1 MIRVLLVEDSATMRH
16 HLRESLAADPELE
29 VVGEATDGAAAVDL
43 VGRLRPDVV
52 TMDMMLPTMSGLV
65 ATEHIMA
72 EHPTPIL
79 VVSSADRQEL
89 FSTYNALAAGA
100 VDVLEKPRGD
110 ASDADWGRRLCS
122 AVRLVSRIR
131 VITHPRAR
139 LDGRSATAA
148 APPDKPVDDSTPA
161 QVVAV
166 GASTGGPGALT
177 ELLRALPTG
186 FGPPVLCVQH
196 IAASE
201 PFAVAFS
208 DWLAGQTGRDVSY
221 ARDGTFVRSLGGRVV
236 LAPPDR
242 HLAIRDGV
250 LRLSDAPP
258 RHSCRPSVDVLFESV
273 AAEYGAGG
281 TGVLLTGMGRDGAD
295 GLLRMRARGAVTF
308 AQDEASCIVYGMPR
322 EAALLGAAAYI
333 LPPARIA
340 ARVAELQFGGG
351 HAYEGRAFE
360 GRAFGG
366 RAFGGRASGGR
377 ASGGRR

>member
-1 MIRVLLVEDSATMRH
+1 MIRVLVVEDSSTMRY
-16 HLRESLAADPELE
+16 HLRESLAADPELQ
-29 VVGEATDGAAAVDL
+29 VVGEALDGGQAVEM

-72 EHPTPIL
+72 DHPTPIL

-110 ASDADWGRRLCS
+110 NSDADWGRRLCS

-139 LDGRSATAA
+139 FGARTRPVVAT
-148 APPDKPVDDSTPA
+148 PSPTLPDPGA
-161 QVVAV
+161 LQVVAL
-166 GASTGGPGALT
+166 GSSTGGPGALT
-177 ELLRALPTG
+177 ELLRALPTS
-186 FGPPVLCVQH
+186 FATPILCVQH

-208 DWLAGQTGRDVSY
+208 DWLGGQTGRDVIY
-221 ARDGTFVRSLGGRVV
+221 ARDNTLMRALAGRVV

-242 HLAIRDGV
+242 HMFVRDHV

-258 RHSCRPSVDVLFESV
+258 RHSCRPSVDVLFESIATDYR
-273 AAEYGAGG
+273 AAAAGC
-281 TGVLLTGMGRDGAD
+281 LLTGMGRDGAE
-295 GLLRMRARGAVTF
+295 GLLQMRGRGAVTF
-308 AQDEASCIVYGMPR
+308 AQDEASCVVYGMPR
-322 EAALLGAAAYI
+322 EAALLGAAAHI
-333 LPPARIA
+333 MPPARMA
-340 ARVAELQFGGG
+340 ARLGELCP
-351 HAYEGRAFE
+351 AA
-360 GRAFGG
+360 
-366 RAFGGRASGGR
+366 
-377 ASGGRR
+377 GGRR

>member
-1 MIRVLLVEDSATMRH
+1 MIRVLLVEDSLTMRH
-16 HLRESLAADPELE
+16 HLRESLAADPELQ
-29 VVGEATDGAAAVDL
+29 VVGEAADGAQAVEL
-43 VGRLRPDVV
+43 VRRLRPDVV
-52 TMDMMLPTMSGLV
+52 TMDMMLPTMSGMV

-89 FSTYNALAAGA
+89 FTTYNALAAGA

-110 ASDADWGRRLCS
+110 ASDADWGRRLCR

-139 LDGRSATAA
+139 LDGRGRPAVEAPPVTAA
-148 APPDKPVDDSTPA
+148 GDHLRVIAL
-161 QVVAV
+161 

-177 ELLRALPTG
+177 DLLRALPAV
-186 FGPPVLCVQH
+186 FHPPVLCVQH

-221 ARDGTFVRSLGGRVV
+221 AREGTPIGALGGRVI

-242 HLAIRDGV
+242 HLLVRDGV
-250 LRLSDAPP
+250 LRLSDDPP

-273 AAEYGAGG
+273 AAEFGPSAAGC
-281 TGVLLTGMGRDGAD
+281 LLTGMGRDGAE
-295 GLLRMRARGAVTF
+295 GLLRMRTRGAVTF
-308 AQDEASCIVYGMPR
+308 AQDEASCVVYGMPR
-322 EAALLGAAAYI
+322 EAALLGAAAYV

-340 ARVAELQFGGG
+340 ARLIEMQLAG
-351 HAYEGRAFE
+351 
-360 GRAFGG
+360 
-366 RAFGGRASGGR
+366 S
-377 ASGGRR
+377 RR

>member
-1 MIRVLLVEDSATMRH
+1 MIRVLLVEDSATMRN
-16 HLRESLAADPELE
+16 HLRESLAADRELQ
-29 VVGEATDGAAAVDL
+29 VVGEALDGAQAVEM
-43 VGRLRPDVV
+43 VRSLRPDVV
-52 TMDMMLPTMSGLV
+52 TMDMMLPRMSGLV

-79 VVSSADRQEL
+79 VVSSADRREL

-110 ASDADWGRRLCS
+110 ASDADWGRRLCA

-139 LDGRSATAA
+139 LEGRGRVPDA
-148 APPDKPVDDSTPA
+148 APLSLRGAEPLRA
-161 QVVAV
+161 VAV

-177 ELLRALPTG
+177 DLLRGLPAG
-186 FGPPVLCVQH
+186 FRPPVLCVQH

-221 ARDGTFVRSLGGRVV
+221 ARDGTPVAALAGRVV

-242 HLAIRDGV
+242 HLAVRDGV

-258 RHSCRPSVDVLFESV
+258 RHSCRPSVDVLFDSV
-273 AAEYGAGG
+273 AAELGPAAAGC
-281 TGVLLTGMGRDGAD
+281 LLTGMGRDGAE
-295 GLLRMRARGAVTF
+295 GLLRMRGRGAVTF
-308 AQDEASCIVYGMPR
+308 AQDEASCVVYGMPR
-322 EAALLGAAAYI
+322 EAALLGAAGI
-333 LPPARIA
+333 VLPPVRIA
-340 ARVAELQFGGG
+340 ARLAELQPAGSP
-351 HAYEGRAFE
+351 R
-360 GRAFGG
+360 
-366 RAFGGRASGGR
+366 
-377 ASGGRR
+377 

>member
-1 MIRVLLVEDSATMRH
+1 MIRVLLVEDSATMRN
-16 HLRESLAADPELE
+16 HLRESLGADPELR
-29 VVGEATDGAAAVDL
+29 VVGEATDGGQAVEM

-79 VVSSADRQEL
+79 VVSSADRKEL

-122 AVRLVSRIR
+122 VVRLVSRIR

-139 LDGRSATAA
+139 LDGRNRA
-148 APPDKPVDDSTPA
+148 APPEPPVTTPSVLTGSGLLGA
-161 QVVAV
+161 VAV

-177 ELLRALPTG
+177 DLLRALPRD
-186 FGPPVLCVQH
+186 FRPPVLCVQH

-208 DWLAGQTGRDVSY
+208 DWLGGQTGRDVTY
-221 ARDGTFVRSLGGRVV
+221 AREGTMVSSLGGRVV

-242 HLAIRDGV
+242 HLTVRDGF
-250 LRLSDAPP
+250 LRLSDGPP

-273 AAEYGAGG
+273 AAEYGAGAAG
-281 TGVLLTGMGRDGAD
+281 CLLTGMGRDGAA
-295 GLLRMRARGAVTF
+295 GLLQMRARGAITF
-308 AQDEASCIVYGMPR
+308 AQDEASCVVYGMPR
-322 EAALLGAAAYI
+322 EAALIGAAGHV

-340 ARVAELQFGGG
+340 ARLADLQPS
-351 HAYEGRAFE
+351 R
-360 GRAFGG
+360 
-366 RAFGGRASGGR
+366 S
-377 ASGGRR
+377 RR

>member
-1 MIRVLLVEDSATMRH
+1 MIRVLLVEDSATMRG
-16 HLRESLAADPELE
+16 HLRESLAADPDLL
-29 VVGEATDGAAAVDL
+29 VVGEATDGPQAVEL

-110 ASDADWGRRLCS
+110 ATDADWGRRLCS

-139 LDGRSATAA
+139 LDGRKP
-148 APPDKPVDDSTPA
+148 APDLPPPRPMGDMLR
-161 QVVAV
+161 VVAI
-166 GASTGGPGALT
+166 GASTGGPRALT
-177 ELLRALPTG
+177 ELLRTLPLG
-186 FGPPVLCVQH
+186 FRPPVLCVQH

-208 DWLAGQTGRDVSY
+208 DWLAGQTGRDVCY
-221 ARDGTFVRSLGGRVV
+221 ARDWTPVESLSGRVV

-242 HLAIRDGV
+242 HLLVRDGV

-258 RHSCRPSVDVLFESV
+258 RHSCRPSVDVLFDSV
-273 AAEYGAGG
+273 AAEFGAVAAGC
-281 TGVLLTGMGRDGAD
+281 LLTGMGRDGAE
-295 GLLRMRARGAVTF
+295 GLLRMRGRGAVTF
-308 AQDEASCIVYGMPR
+308 AQDEASCVVYGMPR
-322 EAALLGAAAYI
+322 AAAMLGAAGYV

-340 ARVAELQFGGG
+340 ARLVELQPIGS
-351 HAYEGRAFE
+351 RP
-360 GRAFGG
+360 
-366 RAFGGRASGGR
+366 
-377 ASGGRR
+377 

>member
-16 HLRESLAADPELE
+16 HLRESLAADPELQI
-29 VVGEATDGAAAVDL
+29 VGEATDGGQAVEM
-43 VGRLRPDVV
+43 VRRLRPDVV
-52 TMDMMLPTMSGLV
+52 TMDMMLPTVSGLV

-110 ASDADWGRRLCS
+110 ASDADWGRRLCA

-139 LDGRSATAA
+139 LDGRRA
-148 APPDKPVDDSTPA
+148 APEPFPA
-161 QVVAV
+161 PAAGVPRVVTV
-166 GASTGGPGALT
+166 GASTGGPRALT
-177 ELLRALPTG
+177 ELLRTLPLG
-186 FGPPVLCVQH
+186 FRPPVLCVQH

-221 ARDGTFVRSLGGRVV
+221 ARDWTPIEAVAGRVV

-242 HLAIRDGV
+242 HLLVRDGL
-250 LRLSDAPP
+250 LRLSDLPP

-273 AAEYGAGG
+273 AAELGPAAAGC
-281 TGVLLTGMGRDGAD
+281 LLTGMGRDGAD
-295 GLLRMRARGAVTF
+295 GLLAMRTRGAVTF
-308 AQDEASCIVYGMPR
+308 AQDEATCVVYGMPR
-322 EAALLGAAAYI
+322 EAALLGAASYV

-340 ARVAELQFGGG
+340 TRLAELQPVG
-351 HAYEGRAFE
+351 
-360 GRAFGG
+360 
-366 RAFGGRASGGR
+366 S
-377 ASGGRR
+377 RR

>member
-1 MIRVLLVEDSATMRH
+1 MIRVLVVEDSSTMRH
-16 HLRESLAADPELE
+16 HLRESLAADPELQ
-29 VVGEATDGAAAVDL
+29 VVGEALDGGQAVEM

-72 EHPTPIL
+72 EFPTPIL

-110 ASDADWGRRLCS
+110 DSDAGWGRRLCS
-122 AVRLVSRIR
+122 AVRMVARIR

-139 LDGRSATAA
+139 LDGRKRAEPTAG
-148 APPDKPVDDSTPA
+148 PPVPVPA
-161 QVVAV
+161 EAGLSVVAV
-166 GASTGGPGALT
+166 GASTGGPGAVT
-177 ELLRALPTG
+177 DLLRALPVDFRT
-186 FGPPVLCVQH
+186 PVLCVQH

-208 DWLAGQTGRDVSY
+208 DWLAGQTGRNVSY
-221 ARDGTFVRSLGGRVV
+221 AADGVPLRTMAGRVL

-242 HLAIRDGV
+242 HMLIADGV
-250 LRLSDAPP
+250 IRLNQAPP

-273 AAEYGAGG
+273 AAEYGPSAAGC
-281 TGVLLTGMGRDGAD
+281 LLTGMGRDGAD

-308 AQDEASCIVYGMPR
+308 AQDEASCVVYGMPR
-322 EAALLGAAAYI
+322 EAAQLGAATYV

-340 ARVAELQFGGG
+340 ARLSELAPRVG
-351 HAYEGRAFE
+351 A
-360 GRAFGG
+360 
-366 RAFGGRASGGR
+366 
-377 ASGGRR
+377 RR

>member
-1 MIRVLLVEDSATMRH
+1 MIRVLVVEDSATMRH
-16 HLRESLAADPELE
+16 HLRESLAGDPDLH
-29 VVGEATDGAAAVDL
+29 VVGEAVDGAQAVDL
-43 VGRLRPDVV
+43 CGRLRPDVV

-72 EHPTPIL
+72 EFPTPIL

-110 ASDADWGRRLCS
+110 SSDAGWERRLCS

-139 LDGRSATAA
+139 LDGRDRPSPTPAA
-148 APPDKPVDDSTPA
+148 AASQPA
-161 QVVAV
+161 ARREVQGDGALKVVAL

-177 ELLRALPTG
+177 DLLRGLPTG
-186 FGPPVLCVQH
+186 FRTPVLCVQH

-208 DWLAGQTGRDVSY
+208 DWLGDQTGHDVSY
-221 ARDGTFVRSLGGRVV
+221 AVDGTMVSLLGGRVV

-242 HLAIRDGV
+242 HLFIRDGIV
-250 LRLSDAPP
+250 RLNAAAP
-258 RHSCRPSVDVLFESV
+258 RHSCRPAVDVLFESV
-273 AAEYGAGG
+273 ATEYGASAAGA
-281 TGVLLTGMGRDGAD
+281 LLTGMGRDGAE
-295 GLLRMRARGAVTF
+295 GLLRMRARGATTF

-322 EAALLGAAAYI
+322 EAALLGAAAYV

-340 ARVAELQFGGG
+340 AKIGELVPT
-351 HAYEGRAFE
+351 
-360 GRAFGG
+360 
-366 RAFGGRASGGR
+366 SGVR
-377 ASGGRR
+377 P

>member
-1 MIRVLLVEDSATMRH
+1 MIRVLLVEDSATMRY

-29 VVGEATDGAAAVDL
+29 VVGEATDGGEAVEM
-43 VGRLRPDVV
+43 VARLRPDVV

-110 ASDADWGRRLCS
+110 ATDVDWPRRLCS
-122 AVRLVSRIR
+122 ALRLVSRIR
-131 VITHPRAR
+131 VIKHPRAR
-139 LDGRSATAA
+139 LDGRRPDP
-148 APPDKPVDDSTPA
+148 APPLPA
-161 QVVAV
+161 ADQLRVVAV
-166 GASTGGPGALT
+166 GASTGGPRALT
-177 ELLRALPTG
+177 DLLRSLPAG
-186 FGPPVLCVQH
+186 FRVPVLVVQH

-221 ARDGTFVRSLGGRVV
+221 ARDWTPVDTTAGRVM

-242 HLAIRDGV
+242 HLQVRDGL
-250 LRLSDAPP
+250 LRVIDAPP
-258 RHSCRPSVDVLFESV
+258 RHSCRPSVDVLFESI
-273 AAEYGAGG
+273 AGEYGPMAA
-281 TGVLLTGMGRDGAD
+281 GVLLTGMGRDGAE
-295 GLLRMRARGAVTF
+295 GLLRMRSTGAVTF
-308 AQDEASCIVYGMPR
+308 AQDEASCVVYGMPR
-322 EAALLGAAAYI
+322 EAALLGAAGYV

-340 ARVAELQFGGG
+340 ARLGELQPTGST
-351 HAYEGRAFE
+351 R
-360 GRAFGG
+360 
-366 RAFGGRASGGR
+366 
-377 ASGGRR
+377 

>member
-1 MIRVLLVEDSATMRH
+1 MIRVLLVEDSLTMRH
-16 HLRESLAADPELE
+16 HLRESLHADPELL
-29 VVGEATDGAAAVDL
+29 VVGEAADGGQAVEM

-110 ASDADWGRRLCS
+110 ATDADWGRRLRS

-139 LDGRSATAA
+139 LDGRRAAPEPPPAPDRAA
-148 APPDKPVDDSTPA
+148 ATNA
-161 QVVAV
+161 LRAVAV
-166 GASTGGPGALT
+166 GASTGGPRALT
-177 ELLRALPTG
+177 DLLCTLPLG
-186 FGPPVLCVQH
+186 FRPPVLCVQH

-208 DWLAGQTGRDVSY
+208 AWLAGQTGRDVSY
-221 ARDGTFVRSLGGRVV
+221 ARDWTPLAAVAGEVL

-242 HLAIRDGV
+242 HLMVRQGV
-250 LRLSDAPP
+250 LRLSDGPP

-273 AAEYGAGG
+273 ADECGA
-281 TGVLLTGMGRDGAD
+281 TAAGVLLTGMGRDGAA
-295 GLLRMRARGAVTF
+295 GLLRMRSRGAATF
-308 AQDEASCIVYGMPR
+308 AQEEASCVVYGMPR
-322 EAALLGAAAYI
+322 EAALLGAAGYV
-333 LPPARIA
+333 LPPAGIA
-340 ARVAELQFGGG
+340 ARLVEMQPAGSP
-351 HAYEGRAFE
+351 R
-360 GRAFGG
+360 
-366 RAFGGRASGGR
+366 
-377 ASGGRR
+377 